1 VIAAIG
7 TIAGAVLLAASIL
20 FAAKRF
26 RRERLTVE
34 QEQANSYAVA
44 AHGSQWSNI
53 TTEPELPEYPD
64 LDDVPQD
71 LILRHIREVA

>member
-1 VIAAIG
+1 MIAAIG
-7 TIAGAVLLAASIL
+7 TIAGAVLLAASI
-20 FAAKRF
+20 FYAAKRF
-26 RRERLTVE
+26 KRERLTVE

-44 AHGSQWSNI
+44 AHGSHWHGV
-53 TTEPELPEYPD
+53 TTSDELPEYES